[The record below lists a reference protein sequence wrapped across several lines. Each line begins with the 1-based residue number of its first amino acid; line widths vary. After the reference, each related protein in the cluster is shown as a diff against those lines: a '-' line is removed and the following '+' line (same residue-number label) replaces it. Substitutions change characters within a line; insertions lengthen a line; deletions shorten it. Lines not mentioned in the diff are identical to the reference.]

1 MTDMQQVTDRIEYEI
16 RIAYAMLRELQDAVN
31 RADGIDDLAVLG
43 LRAVAMTKLWTQYTS
58 SFLLEHGV
66 YDQVRHLLL
75 TIDDVIET
83 IIDPKVDGLRPLM
96 TW

>member
-1 MTDMQQVTDRIEYEI
+1 MSEIQQVTDRIEYEI
-16 RIAYAMLRELQDAVN
+16 KIAYAMLRELHDAVITT
-31 RADGIDDLAVLG
+31 DTIDELSSLG
-43 LRAVAMTKLWTQYTS
+43 WKANSMKQLWTQYTS

-66 YDQVRHLLL
+66 YDSVRHLLI

-83 IIDPKVDGLRPLM
+83 VIDPKVDRLRPMM